1 MKLKLLRLL
10 SGLALLAGGLAG
22 LDLTGLTSIFPEA
35 FRATILSGALIL
47 AGSKDTII
55 ALGDQLDDGVRNN
68 SFKLLPFLLIG
79 VSFAAA
85 AMLTSCVTT
94 TAKDGTV
101 TRTPDTPTISAA
113 FDFFKLWAP
122 QPPQAIEITIP
133 AGPAPVAPVIV
144 PAK

>member
-47 AGSKDTII
+47 AGSKDTLI

-68 SFKLLPFLLIG
+68 SFKLLPCLLIG
-79 VSFAAA
+79 LSIATAAS
-85 AMLTSCVTT
+85 LTGCVTT

-101 TRTPDTPTISAA
+101 TRTPDAEVIGKAL
-113 FDFFKLWAP
+113 DFFKLWAP
-122 QPPQAIEITIP
+122 QP
-133 AGPAPVAPVIV
+133 APEVP